1 MALRLATSADIAA
14 LVRVINRAYAV
25 EAHLFHGGRTDEAEV
40 RERLAK
46 PNASFLV
53 IDGTPSANGSAALAG
68 AVFVE
73 LCGERSYFG
82 MLAVD
87 PEWQGRGLARELITA
102 AEAHAK
108 EAGCAFMDI
117 DVVDQRTELPG
128 FYTKFGYVAGG
139 STPFPSASAR
149 VPVNMI
155 RMTKTL

>member
-1 MALRLATSADIAA
+1 
-14 LVRVINRAYAV
+14 
-25 EAHLFHGGRTDEAEV
+25 
-40 RERLAK
+40 
-46 PNASFLV
+46 
-53 IDGTPSANGSAALAG
+53 
-68 AVFVE
+68 
-73 LCGERSYFG
+73 